1 MADGNIS
8 QPAETKLPS
17 VLLHECS
24 MAGCAGGSSMAA
36 CQI

>member
-8 QPAETKLPS
+8 QLAEAKHPPVS
-17 VLLHECS
+17 LHECS
-24 MAGCAGGSSMAA
+24 MAGCAEASSMAA